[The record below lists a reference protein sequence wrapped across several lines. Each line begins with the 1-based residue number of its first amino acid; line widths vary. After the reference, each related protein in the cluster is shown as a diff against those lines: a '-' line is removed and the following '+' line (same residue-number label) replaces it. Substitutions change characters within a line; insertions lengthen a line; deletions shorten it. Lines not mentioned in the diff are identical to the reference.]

1 MRNKHPK
8 NQFMRH
14 KHECLS
20 LSLSFS
26 FSLPLPPLS
35 LSQNDYINSMLIIQ
49 ISISR
54 PTSFIVISTMFA
66 SNYIVTRLHIDISA
80 GKLAY
85 INVTLIDTFNRKLSR
100 NS

>member
-20 LSLSFS
+20 LSLFLFLS
-26 FSLPLPPLS
+26 PPPPSLS